1 MKKKAKTFGKKA
13 EKMTKSPEKVGFL
26 IEK

>member
-13 EKMTKSPEKVGFL
+13 GKMTKSPEKVGFL